1 MTLPISSQRVSL
13 WGVIDPLEIDV
24 RELDHTLYEG
34 PAKGLQ
40 TWKGRSGCW
49 MAHPDEPH
57 DDDVLIARK
66 ARSEGC
72 LPRGLGAQITDRKST
87 RLNSSHRCI
96 SYAVFCLKKKKK
108 R

>member
-40 TWKGRSGCW
+40 TWKDRSGCW

-72 LPRGLGAQITDRKST
+72 LPRGLGAQITPGAK
-87 RLNSSHRCI
+87 H
-96 SYAVFCLKKKKK
+96 
-108 R
+108 